1 MPRFFIAAWPD
12 SIVSAQLAE
21 YSSTCEWGNR
31 AKPVA
36 ATEFHLTL
44 RFIGEV
50 DLPTLNKIRESLA
63 LDFEPVDFELGRPQ
77 LWEEVAV
84 LRPIETSTALTAL
97 TALHDSIEEKL
108 ICLGL
113 TADRRAY
120 RPHVTLAH
128 RARHSRLPQS
138 SVIAWR
144 INEFCLVES
153 TLSPVGRYRI
163 LQTYFAH

>member
-1 MPRFFIAAWPD
+1 MHRTFIAAWPD
-12 SIVSAQLAE
+12 AIVSAQLSE
-21 YSSTCEWGNR
+21 YSATCEWANH
-31 AKPVA
+31 AKPVT
-36 ATEFHLTL
+36 ATNFHLTL
-44 RFIGEV
+44 RFVGDV
-50 DLPTLNKIRESLA
+50 DLPMLNTVRESLT
-63 LDFEPVDFELGRPQ
+63 LDFEPVDLELGRPQ

-97 TALHDSIEEKL
+97 HDSIEEKL
-108 ICLGL
+108 VCLGL
-113 TADRRAY
+113 TADRRSY

-128 RARHSRLPQS
+128 RARHSHLPQS

-153 TLSPVGRYRI
+153 TLSPAGRYRI